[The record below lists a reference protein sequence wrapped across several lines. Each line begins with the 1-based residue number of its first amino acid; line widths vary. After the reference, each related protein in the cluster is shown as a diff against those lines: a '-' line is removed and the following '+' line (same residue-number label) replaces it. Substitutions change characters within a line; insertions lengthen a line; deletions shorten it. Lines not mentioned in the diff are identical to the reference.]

1 MSASVEGNSKG
12 LLSSRFSS
20 GVLAKQMRLQ
30 STTMEPRAV
39 PKQGINM
46 WSHGMGKRTA
56 SPRVSTK
63 QTDANPFSASS
74 GAQTKGSHPAR
85 RGNHNLH
92 NHRHGKIASCYIF
105 HRNDKPRDQDLRVQ
119 DALVIVVEPFY
130 GNTVANARILC
141 RPQELESEQFGNLR

>member
-1 MSASVEGNSKG
+1 
-12 LLSSRFSS
+12 
-20 GVLAKQMRLQ
+20 
-30 STTMEPRAV
+30 
-39 PKQGINM
+39 
-46 WSHGMGKRTA
+46 MGKRTA

-85 RGNHNLH
+85 RGNRNPH

-141 RPQELESEQFGNLR
+141 RPQELESEQFGHLR